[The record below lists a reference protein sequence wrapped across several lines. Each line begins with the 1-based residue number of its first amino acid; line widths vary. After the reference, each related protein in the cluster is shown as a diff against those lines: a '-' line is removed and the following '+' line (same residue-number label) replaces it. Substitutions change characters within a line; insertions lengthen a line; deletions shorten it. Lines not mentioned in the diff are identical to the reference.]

1 MNPFSSSPALLL
13 RPFFRLSS
21 LRESLGAGAGKGQ
34 RRPAVHV
41 GRSFRRDG
49 TITGQD
55 GRGLPSPLFGT
66 FKLARRRRIQR
77 CIAIYQRAIIW
88 TEEKGHLMFHPF
100 SIGSEA
106 YIMWKRPL
114 QEEARGK
121 LRRML
126 HVEYEFYDY
135 VKQQL

>member
-1 MNPFSSSPALLL
+1 
-13 RPFFRLSS
+13 
-21 LRESLGAGAGKGQ
+21 
-34 RRPAVHV
+34 
-41 GRSFRRDG
+41 
-49 TITGQD
+49 
-55 GRGLPSPLFGT
+55 
-66 FKLARRRRIQR
+66 
-77 CIAIYQRAIIW
+77 
-88 TEEKGHLMFHPF
+88 MFHPF